1 MYEGHSLVLS
11 TAGELMVWGWNSF
24 GQLGIGEVSVK
35 NPIPQHNVWL
45 QKQHVRQVR
54 SGTVLGRA
62 APDWW
67 RGTLGFIRCDVSDG
81 LCCRGSMMCS
91 NTQVDARLGR
101 VVQCCGSGVVEG
113 ESSNRVSVHWWWSS
127 CAPPVLLLLR
137 N

>member
-54 SGTVLGRA
+54 SGSLLGRA
-62 APDWW
+62 APD
-67 RGTLGFIRCDVSDG
+67 S
-81 LCCRGSMMCS
+81 
-91 NTQVDARLGR
+91 
-101 VVQCCGSGVVEG
+101 
-113 ESSNRVSVHWWWSS
+113 
-127 CAPPVLLLLR
+127 
-137 N
+137 